1 MAAYILVD
9 SKLINP
15 ELYES
20 YKLISRPLVE
30 SYGGEYLSRGG
41 PISLKESKLWS
52 PTRIVLLRFPSVEVA
67 EKFYNSAEYQ
77 SALKISE
84 QSSERTFMILEGM

>member
-9 SKLINP
+9 SKLTNP

-20 YKLISRPLVE
+20 YKLIARPLVE

-41 PISLKESKLWS
+41 PISLKES
-52 PTRIVLLRFPSVEVA
+52 
-67 EKFYNSAEYQ
+67 
-77 SALKISE
+77 
-84 QSSERTFMILEGM
+84 

>member
-9 SKLINP
+9 SKLTNP

-20 YKLISRPLVE
+20 YKLIARPLVE

-41 PISLKESKLWS
+41 PISLKESKLWT
-52 PTRIVLLRFPSVEVA
+52 PTRMVLLRFPSVEIA
-67 EKFYNSAEYQ
+67 EKFYDSAEYQ
-77 SALKISE
+77 AALKISAL
-84 QSSERTFMILEGM
+84 SSERTFMILEGM